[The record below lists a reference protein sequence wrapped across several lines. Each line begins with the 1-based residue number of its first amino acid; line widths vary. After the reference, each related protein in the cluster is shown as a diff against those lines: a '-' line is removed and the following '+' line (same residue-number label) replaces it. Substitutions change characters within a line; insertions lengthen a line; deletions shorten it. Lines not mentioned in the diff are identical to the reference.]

1 MPSFAIPLSGLNAD
15 STALNTIANNLANMN
30 TTGYKNQVT
39 SFSSMLYQA
48 VGSSGSG
55 NPIQVGTGVQV
66 AGNSTDFSTGNITA
80 TGAVYSDAAINGSGF
95 FVLNHGMG
103 GQVVT
108 RDGNFFVAKDGTLES
123 ADGLAVMGYNA
134 VNGVV
139 NTSGTV
145 SNIVIPMGQ
154 TMAAKATS
162 SFSVGQNLQAGS
174 TSPATSTVTLYDSL
188 GNAQTATIAYTP
200 STTKP
205 NEWDYQITLG
215 DSGCTLTGDTG
226 TLEFDSNGNLITTG
240 TTDTN
245 VPPITISGLSDN
257 AGTMNLTWNITGA
270 NSQGTITQN
279 ATASSQ
285 SSQDQDG
292 YVAGEYGG
300 TFSIASDG
308 TITAK
313 YSNGQ
318 VQTLAQIAVA
328 TVNNE
333 QGLSGVGNSEYETT
347 AASGNLSIGVAGT
360 GGRGSIEGGELEA
373 SNVNISA
380 EFSNLIIAQRAFEA
394 NSKAVTTFDT
404 VTQETINMIH

>member
-39 SFSSMLYQA
+39 SFSSMLSQV
-48 VGSSGSG
+48 VGGSGSG

-80 TGAVYSDAAINGSGF
+80 TGAVYSDAAINGKGF
-95 FVLNHGMG
+95 FVLNNGMG
-103 GQVVT
+103 GQFVT

-123 ADGLAVMGYNA
+123 SDGLAVMGYNA

-139 NTSGTV
+139 NASGAV
-145 SNIVIPMGQ
+145 SNIVIPIGQ
-154 TMAAKATS
+154 TMAAKASS

-188 GNAQTATIAYTP
+188 GNAQTATITYTP
-200 STTKP
+200 SATANQWTY
-205 NEWDYQITLG
+205 NITLD
-215 DSGCTLTGDTG
+215 DSAATVTGGSG
-226 TLEFDSNGNLITTG
+226 TLAFDTNGNLISGAPTS
-240 TTDTN
+240 
-245 VPPITISGLSDN
+245 VSAISISGLSDN
-257 AGTMNLTWNITGA
+257 AGAMNLTWDITGA
-270 NSQGTITQN
+270 NGQGAITQN

-285 SSQDQDG
+285 SSQNQDG

-318 VQTLAQIAVA
+318 VQTLGQIAVA

-333 QGLSGVGNSEYETT
+333 QGLSSVGNSEYETT

-360 GGRGSIEGGELEA
+360 GGRGDIAGGELEA

-394 NSKAVTTFDT
+394 NSKAVTAFDT